1 MGRVFDMY
9 IVNAK
14 FLCNDLLAFDYA
26 TRPIWRGD
34 ERAIRR
40 KIDSLN
46 KTYEVQGLDGIEVNG
61 AALGLMHIY
70 CEVPEARGEIKR
82 IVSGSFKLPPIK
94 E

>member
-1 MGRVFDMY
+1 MY

-14 FLCNDLLAFDYA
+14 FFGNSLMAFDYGF
-26 TRPIWRGD
+26 RPIWRGD
-34 ERAIRR
+34 EPVIRR

-61 AALGLMHIY
+61 AALALMHIY
-70 CEVPEARGEIKR
+70 CEVPAAREEIQR

-94 E
+94 KSVLP